1 MNNLVVF
8 NDSHKSDGFEEG
20 VAIINKKLKKH
31 ELRVKLQ
38 FIEDYESDEGEYAWY
53 ISVVPDDLPTT
64 LGECVNMKYKD
75 ADWGE
80 IKDG

>member
-38 FIEDYESDEGEYAWY
+38 FIEDYESDEGEYAFY
-53 ISVVPDDLPTT
+53 ISVVPDDLPVSRREE
-64 LGECVNMKYKD
+64 L
-75 ADWGE
+75 W
-80 IKDG
+80 I